1 MFYFSTVE
9 GSGDV
14 CQLKSPLLPA
24 QRKVLMSQQ
33 MLEITVSGNL
43 WTSCMEPFWI
53 SEETHCHKDLDDLFL
68 KNLDTNWKKFFLD

>member
-14 CQLKSPLLPA
+14 CQQKSPA
-24 QRKVLMSQQ
+24 KIKVLILSQQ

-53 SEETHCHKDLDDLFL
+53 TKETHCHKDLDDLFL